1 MPRPPSP
8 APGRP
13 CRAPT
18 RDRPTAPSAAVAAI
32 GILTV
37 LVVTAVAG
45 SWHDSHRALETV
57 GLALGATLVLCLTVF
72 GAYCDMVYG
81 SDTSGQLN
89 EHSDMLEPDE
99 LSPGLDTSTPR
110 HQTSTPTRHLDTPCQ
125 LDQLDQLDTPRHPST
140 PSRLGPCS
148 SMSRCQTRHL
158 DTPRH
163 PSTPLDTTSTP
174 LMILTQQR
182 RTG

>member
-99 LSPGLDTSTPR
+99 LSPGLDTSTPN
-110 HQTSTPTRHLDTPCQ
+110 LDT
-125 LDQLDQLDTPRHPST
+125 DSTPRHPM
-140 PSRLGPCS
+140 P
-148 SMSRCQTRHL
+148 TRP
-158 DTPRH
+158 TRP
-163 PSTPLDTTSTP
+163 T
-174 LMILTQQR
+174 
-182 RTG
+182 